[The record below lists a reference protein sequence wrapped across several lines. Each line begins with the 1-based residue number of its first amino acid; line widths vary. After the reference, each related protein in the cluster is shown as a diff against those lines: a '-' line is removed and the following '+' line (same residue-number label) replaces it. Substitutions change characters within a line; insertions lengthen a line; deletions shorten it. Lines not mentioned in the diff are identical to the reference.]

1 MNKSVLSVLVLAAL
15 MLLTA
20 MPASAATRITIY
32 HCDANFNQSVGAQ
45 FQVWWPCETDWTSWG
60 VTSGFKEIIDN
71 WDDCESGPQTRSCWI
86 YSACCGGWYQVT
98 CP

>member
-1 MNKSVLSVLVLAAL
+1 MKKSVLSDLVLAAL
-15 MLLTA
+15 ILRVA
-20 MPASAATRITIY
+20 MPSAAATHMAIY